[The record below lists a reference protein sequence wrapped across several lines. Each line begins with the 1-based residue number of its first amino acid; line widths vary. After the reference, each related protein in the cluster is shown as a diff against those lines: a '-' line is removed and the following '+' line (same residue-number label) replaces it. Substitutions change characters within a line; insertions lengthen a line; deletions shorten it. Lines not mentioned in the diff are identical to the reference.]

1 MSEENSDLEM
11 IPGITIP
18 LAKIVPTTTSIDG
31 TFPVKRCS
39 SRKRAAPDFFVPTHF
54 RSSRLLHSPA
64 GLRRGPGRP
73 SKQRSDVEV
82 PSMEATQTPAS
93 QPLQRGPGRP
103 GKQRSDVTEAPAVS
117 PPPAL
122 PLGWTGDG
130 RLQASATT
138 PLESTSDKHTPEA
151 VAPSPLGSISDR
163 RTPEEVA
170 PTPFGSTSDR
180 PMEVLSDEEETKLNV
195 KPSRILMRPPET
207 NYKPQ
212 EILDE
217 ESKKLVIKVQS
228 LLVRKLLTYGNDVK
242 YMVCQANTTLRY
254 LKGLDVDYGSFY
266 QDVKDHI
273 KHRCDLQD
281 AEREETTLS
290 LSALQKN
297 YEHAIHSAGDV
308 GEDITHTQ
316 EELEKAKEKKETLKR
331 KIEDL
336 RKEVAHIEHEEERRK
351 REETKYKEAHEVA
364 KAKIQELGIQLE
376 TAQAKLK
383 EIEQRKNTA
392 LRGIE
397 SSTQHLQSKFL
408 DDLK

>member
-1 MSEENSDLEM
+1 MSEENSGFEM

-54 RSSRLLHSPA
+54 RSSRLLHGPA
-64 GLRRGPGRP
+64 GSQRGPGRP

-82 PSMEATQTPAS
+82 LSMEATQTPAS
-93 QPLQRGPGRP
+93 QPLQRGTGRP

-130 RLQASATT
+130 PLQASATT
-138 PLESTSDKHTPEA
+138 PLESTSDKHIPEA

-163 RTPEEVA
+163 RTPEEVS

-180 PMEVLSDEEETKLNV
+180 PMEVLSDEEETKSNV
-195 KPSRILMRPPET
+195 KPSRTLMHPPEI

-212 EILDE
+212 LILDE

-242 YMVCQANTTLRY
+242 YMVHQANTTFRY

-266 QDVKDHI
+266 QDVKEHI
-273 KHRCDLQD
+273 KHRCDCKM
-281 AEREETTLS
+281 
-290 LSALQKN
+290 QK
-297 YEHAIHSAGDV
+297 EKKLHCDV
-308 GEDITHTQ
+308 GEDIGHTQ

-336 RKEVAHIEHEEERRK
+336 KKEVAHIEHEEERLK
-351 REETKYKEAHEVA
+351 REEKEYKEVHEVA

-376 TAQAKLK
+376 AAQANLR
-383 EIEQRKNTA
+383 EIEQHKNA
-392 LRGIE
+392 GLRGIE

>member
-1 MSEENSDLEM
+1 MAPVRNNSR
-11 IPGITIP
+11 
-18 LAKIVPTTTSIDG
+18 V
-31 TFPVKRCS
+31 
-39 SRKRAAPDFFVPTHF
+39 APSF
-54 RSSRLLHSPA
+54 
-64 GLRRGPGRP
+64 G
-73 SKQRSDVEV
+73 
-82 PSMEATQTPAS
+82 QT
-93 QPLQRGPGRP
+93 
-103 GKQRSDVTEAPAVS
+103 VTEAPAVS